1 MCGFVGF
8 IDENDQT
15 YDHRAAIIA
24 MADAIAH
31 RGPDSEGYFNDGRTA
46 LGFRRLAIID
56 LAGANQPLYNEN
68 RSLVLVFNG
77 EIYNYRELRRQ
88 LIAAGHAFSTQ
99 GDAEVV
105 LHGFEQWGEG
115 VLDRLRG
122 MFAFALYDTAT
133 GELFCAR
140 DTFGIKPLYY
150 AVEGGRILFGS
161 EIKGLLAHP
170 HARRSLNERRLAHWL
185 CMEYLPDEET
195 LYAVE
200 GGRILFGSEI
210 KGLLAHPHAR
220 RSLNE
225 RRLAHWLCMEY
236 LPDEETLFE
245 GVRKLPAGHWL
256 RWRNGRAER
265 GRWFVPRF
273 APDAGRSLKESAEA
287 IEAALRESVA
297 AHAIADVDVGCFLS
311 AGVDSSLVAREAA
324 RIMEAR
330 AFTIGWGEGRFSE
343 LEAAATFARATGL
356 PNEGRILGAEQFFAS
371 VPAVQYAMDEPLP
384 YAMDEPLPNPSAV
397 PLYHLCAMAA
407 ESVKVVLSGEG
418 ADELFGGYPYYQ
430 ECLAFA
436 PYMTVPAPAR
446 RALAAAARRLPEG
459 THGRRFLMRGAHPLP
474 ERYIRLEYNFPW
486 AEALDLLAPE
496 LGARCAAAPT
506 PWELAAP
513 LFAEIEADEITAM
526 QTYNFPWAEAL
537 DLLAPELGARCAA
550 APTPWELAAPL
561 FAEIEADEITA
572 MQTADILTWM
582 QQDILLKADKMS
594 MASSLELRVP
604 FLDREVF
611 ALASTLPVS
620 QRVGRRETKI
630 ALRAAAARTLP
641 QATAAMPKQGFVT
654 PLAQWLRKDPWREQ
668 VHEVLNSE
676 RARRFFRTD
685 RLNALLDEHQRG
697 PRSHMKKIW
706 SAYCFLIWHEQY
718 FG

>member
-195 LYAVE
+195 L
-200 GGRILFGSEI
+200 
-210 KGLLAHPHAR
+210 
-220 RSLNE
+220 
-225 RRLAHWLCMEY
+225 
-236 LPDEETLFE
+236 FE

-273 APDAGRSLKESAEA
+273 APDAGRSLEESAEA

-324 RIMEAR
+324 RVMEAR

-371 VPAVQYAMDEPLP
+371 VPAVQ

-513 LFAEIEADEITAM
+513 LFAEIK
-526 QTYNFPWAEAL
+526 
-537 DLLAPELGARCAA
+537 
-550 APTPWELAAPL
+550 
-561 FAEIEADEITA
+561 ADEITA

>member
-15 YDHRAAIIA
+15 YDHRAVIVA

-31 RGPDSEGYFNDGRTA
+31 RGPDSEGYFEDGRAA

-105 LHGFEQWGEG
+105 LHGFEQWGEA

-140 DTFGIKPLYY
+140 DAFGIKPLYY
-150 AVEGGRILFGS
+150 AAEG
-161 EIKGLLAHP
+161 
-170 HARRSLNERRLAHWL
+170 
-185 CMEYLPDEET
+185 D
-195 LYAVE
+195 
-200 GGRILFGSEI
+200 RILFGSEI

-330 AFTIGWGEGRFSE
+330 TFTIGWGEGRFSE

-356 PNEGRILGAEQFFAS
+356 PNEGRILDAEQFFAS
-371 VPAVQYAMDEPLP
+371 VPAVQ

-446 RALAAAARRLPEG
+446 RALAAAARHLPEG

-474 ERYIRLEYNFPW
+474 ERYIRLE
-486 AEALDLLAPE
+486 
-496 LGARCAAAPT
+496 
-506 PWELAAP
+506 
-513 LFAEIEADEITAM
+513 
-526 QTYNFPWAEAL
+526 YNFPWAEAL

-611 ALASTLPVS
+611 ALASTLPAS

-654 PLAQWLRKDPWREQ
+654 PLAQWLQEEPWHSQ
-668 VHEVLNSE
+668 VREVLNSE

-706 SAYCFLIWHEQY
+706 SAYCFLNWHEQY
-718 FG
+718 FD

>member
-195 LYAVE
+195 L
-200 GGRILFGSEI
+200 
-210 KGLLAHPHAR
+210 
-220 RSLNE
+220 
-225 RRLAHWLCMEY
+225 
-236 LPDEETLFE
+236 FE

-273 APDAGRSLKESAEA
+273 APDAGRSLEESAEA

-371 VPAVQYAMDEPLP
+371 VPAVQ

-526 QTYNFPWAEAL
+526 QT
-537 DLLAPELGARCAA
+537 
-550 APTPWELAAPL
+550 
-561 FAEIEADEITA
+561 
-572 MQTADILTWM
+572 ADILTWM

-630 ALRAAAARTLP
+630 ALRAAAARMLP

>member
-15 YDHRAAIIA
+15 YDHRAVIVA

-31 RGPDSEGYFNDGRTA
+31 RGPDSEGYFEDGRAA

-105 LHGFEQWGEG
+105 LHGFEQWGEA

-140 DTFGIKPLYY
+140 DAFGIKPLYY
-150 AVEGGRILFGS
+150 AAEG
-161 EIKGLLAHP
+161 
-170 HARRSLNERRLAHWL
+170 
-185 CMEYLPDEET
+185 D
-195 LYAVE
+195 
-200 GGRILFGSEI
+200 RILFGSEI

-311 AGVDSSLVAREAA
+311 AGVDSSLVAQEAA

-330 AFTIGWGEGRFSE
+330 TFTIGWGEGRFSE

-371 VPAVQYAMDEPLP
+371 VPAVQ

-436 PYMTVPAPAR
+436 PYMMVPAPAR
-446 RALAAAARRLPEG
+446 RALAAAARHLPEG

-474 ERYIRLEYNFPW
+474 ERYIRLE
-486 AEALDLLAPE
+486 
-496 LGARCAAAPT
+496 
-506 PWELAAP
+506 
-513 LFAEIEADEITAM
+513 
-526 QTYNFPWAEAL
+526 YNFPWAEAL

-620 QRVGRRETKI
+620 QRVSRRETKI

-654 PLAQWLRKDPWREQ
+654 PLAQWLQEEPWHSQ
-668 VHEVLNSE
+668 VREVLNSE

-718 FG
+718 FD

>member
-15 YDHRAAIIA
+15 YDHRAAIVT

-31 RGPDSEGYFNDGRTA
+31 RGPDSEGYFEDGRAA

-105 LHGFEQWGEG
+105 LHGFEQWGEA

-140 DTFGIKPLYY
+140 DAFGIKPLYY
-150 AVEGGRILFGS
+150 AAEG
-161 EIKGLLAHP
+161 
-170 HARRSLNERRLAHWL
+170 
-185 CMEYLPDEET
+185 D
-195 LYAVE
+195 
-200 GGRILFGSEI
+200 RILFGSEI

-273 APDAGRSLKESAEA
+273 APDAGRSLEESAEA
-287 IEAALRESVA
+287 IEVALRESVA

-330 AFTIGWGEGRFSE
+330 TFTIGWGEGRFSE

-371 VPAVQYAMDEPLP
+371 VAAVQ

-436 PYMTVPAPAR
+436 PYMMVPAPAR
-446 RALAAAARRLPEG
+446 RALAAAARHLPEG

-474 ERYIRLEYNFPW
+474 ERYIRLE
-486 AEALDLLAPE
+486 
-496 LGARCAAAPT
+496 
-506 PWELAAP
+506 
-513 LFAEIEADEITAM
+513 
-526 QTYNFPWAEAL
+526 YNFPWAEAL

-611 ALASTLPVS
+611 ALASTLPAS

-654 PLAQWLRKDPWREQ
+654 PLAQWLQEEPWRSQ
-668 VHEVLNSE
+668 VREILNGE

-718 FG
+718 FS

>member
-15 YDHRAAIIA
+15 YDHRAAIVA

-31 RGPDSEGYFNDGRTA
+31 RGPDSEGYFEDGRAA

-105 LHGFEQWGEG
+105 LHGFEQWGEA

-140 DTFGIKPLYY
+140 DAFGIKPLYY

-170 HARRSLNERRLAHWL
+170 N
-185 CMEYLPDEET
+185 
-195 LYAVE
+195 
-200 GGRILFGSEI
+200 
-210 KGLLAHPHAR
+210 AR

-256 RWRNGRAER
+256 RWRNERAER

-273 APDAGRSLKESAEA
+273 APDAGRSLEESAEA

-311 AGVDSSLVAREAA
+311 AGVDSSLVAQEAA

-330 AFTIGWGEGRFSE
+330 TFTIGWGEGRFSE

-371 VPAVQYAMDEPLP
+371 VPAVQ

-436 PYMTVPAPAR
+436 PYMMVPAPAR
-446 RALAAAARRLPEG
+446 RALAAAARHLPEG

-474 ERYIRLEYNFPW
+474 ERYIRLE
-486 AEALDLLAPE
+486 
-496 LGARCAAAPT
+496 
-506 PWELAAP
+506 
-513 LFAEIEADEITAM
+513 
-526 QTYNFPWAEAL
+526 YNFPWAEAL

-611 ALASTLPVS
+611 ALASTLPAS

-641 QATAAMPKQGFVT
+641 QATATMPKQGFVT
-654 PLAQWLRKDPWREQ
+654 PLAQWLQEEPWHSQ
-668 VHEVLNSE
+668 VREVLNSE

-718 FG
+718 FD

>member
-195 LYAVE
+195 L
-200 GGRILFGSEI
+200 
-210 KGLLAHPHAR
+210 
-220 RSLNE
+220 
-225 RRLAHWLCMEY
+225 
-236 LPDEETLFE
+236 FE

-273 APDAGRSLKESAEA
+273 APDAGRSLEESAEA

-384 YAMDEPLPNPSAV
+384 NPSAV

-474 ERYIRLEYNFPW
+474 ERYIRLE
-486 AEALDLLAPE
+486 
-496 LGARCAAAPT
+496 
-506 PWELAAP
+506 
-513 LFAEIEADEITAM
+513 
-526 QTYNFPWAEAL
+526 YNFPWAEAL

>member
-15 YDHRAAIIA
+15 YDHRAAIVA

-31 RGPDSEGYFNDGRTA
+31 RGPDSEGYFEDGRAA

-77 EIYNYRELRRQ
+77 EIYNYQELRRQ
-88 LIAAGHAFSTQ
+88 LIAAGHTFSTQ
-99 GDAEVV
+99 GDAEVM

-122 MFAFALYDTAT
+122 MFAFALYRPAT

-140 DTFGIKPLYY
+140 DAFGIKPLYY
-150 AVEGGRILFGS
+150 AVE
-161 EIKGLLAHP
+161 
-170 HARRSLNERRLAHWL
+170 
-185 CMEYLPDEET
+185 DE
-195 LYAVE
+195 
-200 GGRILFGSEI
+200 RILFGSEI

-273 APDAGRSLKESAEA
+273 APDAGRSLEESAEA

-330 AFTIGWGEGRFSE
+330 TFTIGWGEGRFSE

-356 PNEGRILGAEQFFAS
+356 PIEGRILGAEQFFAT
-371 VPAVQYAMDEPLP
+371 VPAVQ

-436 PYMTVPAPAR
+436 PFMTVPAPVR
-446 RALAAAARRLPEG
+446 RAASAAARHLPEG
-459 THGRRFLMRGAHPLP
+459 THGRRFLLRGAHPLS
-474 ERYIRLEYNFPW
+474 ERYIRLEYNFTW
-486 AEALDLLAPE
+486 AEALGLLAPE
-496 LGARCAAAPT
+496 VGARRRCSQ
-506 PWELAAP
+506 PWELTAP
-513 LFAEIEADEITAM
+513 LFAEIET
-526 QTYNFPWAEAL
+526 
-537 DLLAPELGARCAA
+537 
-550 APTPWELAAPL
+550 
-561 FAEIEADEITA
+561 DEITA
-572 MQTADILTWM
+572 MQTADILTWL

-611 ALASTLPVS
+611 ALASTLPAS

-654 PLAQWLRKDPWREQ
+654 PLAQWLREEPWHSQ
-668 VHEVLNSE
+668 VREVLNSE
-676 RARRFFRTD
+676 RA
-685 RLNALLDEHQRG
+685 
-697 PRSHMKKIW
+697 
-706 SAYCFLIWHEQY
+706 
-718 FG
+718 

>member
-15 YDHRAAIIA
+15 YDHRAAIVA

-31 RGPDSEGYFNDGRTA
+31 RGPDSEGYFEDGRAA

-105 LHGFEQWGEG
+105 LHGFERWGAG

-140 DTFGIKPLYY
+140 DAFGIKPLYY

-170 HARRSLNERRLAHWL
+170 N
-185 CMEYLPDEET
+185 
-195 LYAVE
+195 
-200 GGRILFGSEI
+200 
-210 KGLLAHPHAR
+210 AR

-273 APDAGRSLKESAEA
+273 APDAGRSLEESAEA

-330 AFTIGWGEGRFSE
+330 TFTIGWGEGRFSE

-356 PNEGRILGAEQFFAS
+356 PNEGRILDAEQFFAS
-371 VPAVQYAMDEPLP
+371 VPAVQ

-446 RALAAAARRLPEG
+446 RALAAAARHLPEG

-474 ERYIRLEYNFPW
+474 ERYIRLE
-486 AEALDLLAPE
+486 
-496 LGARCAAAPT
+496 
-506 PWELAAP
+506 
-513 LFAEIEADEITAM
+513 
-526 QTYNFPWAEAL
+526 YNFPWAEAL

-611 ALASTLPVS
+611 ALASTLPAS

-654 PLAQWLRKDPWREQ
+654 PLAQWLQEEPWHSQ
-668 VHEVLNSE
+668 VREVLNSE

-706 SAYCFLIWHEQY
+706 SAYCFLNWHEQY
-718 FG
+718 FD

>member
-195 LYAVE
+195 L
-200 GGRILFGSEI
+200 
-210 KGLLAHPHAR
+210 
-220 RSLNE
+220 
-225 RRLAHWLCMEY
+225 
-236 LPDEETLFE
+236 FE

-273 APDAGRSLKESAEA
+273 APDAGRSLEESAEA

-330 AFTIGWGEGRFSE
+330 TFTIGWGEGRFSE

-356 PNEGRILGAEQFFAS
+356 PNEGRILGAEQFFAL
-371 VPAVQYAMDEPLP
+371 VPAVQ

-446 RALAAAARRLPEG
+446 RALAAAARHLPEG

-474 ERYIRLEYNFPW
+474 ERYIRLE
-486 AEALDLLAPE
+486 
-496 LGARCAAAPT
+496 
-506 PWELAAP
+506 
-513 LFAEIEADEITAM
+513 
-526 QTYNFPWAEAL
+526 YNFPWAEAL

-611 ALASTLPVS
+611 ALASTLPAS

-654 PLAQWLRKDPWREQ
+654 PLAQWLQEESWHSQ
-668 VHEVLNSE
+668 VREVLNGE

>member
-150 AVEGGRILFGS
+150 AVEGGRIL
-161 EIKGLLAHP
+161 L
-170 HARRSLNERRLAHWL
+170 
-185 CMEYLPDEET
+185 
-195 LYAVE
+195 
-200 GGRILFGSEI
+200 GSEI

-273 APDAGRSLKESAEA
+273 APDAGRSLEESAEA

-384 YAMDEPLPNPSAV
+384 NPSAV

-474 ERYIRLEYNFPW
+474 ERYIRLE
-486 AEALDLLAPE
+486 
-496 LGARCAAAPT
+496 
-506 PWELAAP
+506 
-513 LFAEIEADEITAM
+513 
-526 QTYNFPWAEAL
+526 YNFPWAEAL

>member
-15 YDHRAAIIA
+15 YDHRAAIVA

-31 RGPDSEGYFNDGRTA
+31 RGPDSEGYFEDGRAA

-105 LHGFEQWGEG
+105 LHGFERWGAG

-140 DTFGIKPLYY
+140 DAFGIKPLYY
-150 AVEGGRILFGS
+150 AAEG
-161 EIKGLLAHP
+161 
-170 HARRSLNERRLAHWL
+170 
-185 CMEYLPDEET
+185 D
-195 LYAVE
+195 
-200 GGRILFGSEI
+200 RILFGSEI

-256 RWRNGRAER
+256 RWRNGRAEC

-273 APDAGRSLKESAEA
+273 APDAGRSLEESAEA

-311 AGVDSSLVAREAA
+311 AGMDSSLVAREAA

-330 AFTIGWGEGRFSE
+330 TFTIGWGEGRFSE

-356 PNEGRILGAEQFFAS
+356 PNEGRILDAEQFFAS
-371 VPAVQYAMDEPLP
+371 VPAVQ

-526 QTYNFPWAEAL
+526 QT
-537 DLLAPELGARCAA
+537 
-550 APTPWELAAPL
+550 
-561 FAEIEADEITA
+561 
-572 MQTADILTWM
+572 ADILTWM

-611 ALASTLPVS
+611 ALASTLPAS

-654 PLAQWLRKDPWREQ
+654 PLAQWLQEEPWHSQ
-668 VHEVLNSE
+668 VREVLNGE

-706 SAYCFLIWHEQY
+706 SAYCFLNWHEQY

>member
-15 YDHRAAIIA
+15 YDHRAAIVA

-31 RGPDSEGYFNDGRTA
+31 RGPDSEGYFEDGRAA

-105 LHGFEQWGEG
+105 LHGFERWGAG

-140 DTFGIKPLYY
+140 DAFGIKPLYY
-150 AVEGGRILFGS
+150 AAEG
-161 EIKGLLAHP
+161 
-170 HARRSLNERRLAHWL
+170 
-185 CMEYLPDEET
+185 D
-195 LYAVE
+195 
-200 GGRILFGSEI
+200 RILFGSEI

-330 AFTIGWGEGRFSE
+330 TFTIGWGEGRFSE

-356 PNEGRILGAEQFFAS
+356 PNEGRILDAEQFFAS
-371 VPAVQYAMDEPLP
+371 VPAVQ

-436 PYMTVPAPAR
+436 PYMMVPAPAR
-446 RALAAAARRLPEG
+446 RALAAAARHLPEG

-486 AEALDLLAPE
+486 D
-496 LGARCAAAPT
+496 
-506 PWELAAP
+506 
-513 LFAEIEADEITAM
+513 
-526 QTYNFPWAEAL
+526 EAL

-611 ALASTLPVS
+611 ALASTLPAS

-654 PLAQWLRKDPWREQ
+654 PLAQWLREEPWHSQ
-668 VHEVLNSE
+668 VREVLNSE

-718 FG
+718 FD

>member
-15 YDHRAAIIA
+15 YDHRAAIVA
-24 MADAIAH
+24 MTDAIAH
-31 RGPDSEGYFNDGRTA
+31 RGPDSEGYFEDGRAA

-105 LHGFEQWGEG
+105 LHGFERWGAG

-140 DTFGIKPLYY
+140 DAFGIKPLYY
-150 AVEGGRILFGS
+150 AVEG
-161 EIKGLLAHP
+161 
-170 HARRSLNERRLAHWL
+170 
-185 CMEYLPDEET
+185 D
-195 LYAVE
+195 
-200 GGRILFGSEI
+200 RILFGSEI

-273 APDAGRSLKESAEA
+273 APDAGRSLEESAEA

-384 YAMDEPLPNPSAV
+384 NPSAV

-474 ERYIRLEYNFPW
+474 ERYIRLE
-486 AEALDLLAPE
+486 
-496 LGARCAAAPT
+496 
-506 PWELAAP
+506 
-513 LFAEIEADEITAM
+513 
-526 QTYNFPWAEAL
+526 YNFPWAEAL

-697 PRSHMKKIW
+697 PRSHMEKIW

>member
-15 YDHRAAIIA
+15 YDHRAAIVA

-31 RGPDSEGYFNDGRTA
+31 RGPDSEGYFEDGRAA

-105 LHGFEQWGEG
+105 LHGFERWGAG

-140 DTFGIKPLYY
+140 DAFGVKPLYY
-150 AVEGGRILFGS
+150 AAEG
-161 EIKGLLAHP
+161 
-170 HARRSLNERRLAHWL
+170 
-185 CMEYLPDEET
+185 D
-195 LYAVE
+195 
-200 GGRILFGSEI
+200 RILFGSEI

-330 AFTIGWGEGRFSE
+330 TFTIGWGEGRFSE

-356 PNEGRILGAEQFFAS
+356 PNEGRILDAEQFFAS
-371 VPAVQYAMDEPLP
+371 VPAVQ

-436 PYMTVPAPAR
+436 PYMMVPAPAR

-513 LFAEIEADEITAM
+513 LFT
-526 QTYNFPWAEAL
+526 
-537 DLLAPELGARCAA
+537 
-550 APTPWELAAPL
+550 
-561 FAEIEADEITA
+561 EIEADEITA

-594 MASSLELRVP
+594 MAASLELRVP

-685 RLNALLDEHQRG
+685 RLNALLNEHQRG

-706 SAYCFLIWHEQY
+706 SAYCFLNWHEQY
-718 FG
+718 FD

>member
-24 MADAIAH
+24 MADAITH

-195 LYAVE
+195 L
-200 GGRILFGSEI
+200 
-210 KGLLAHPHAR
+210 
-220 RSLNE
+220 
-225 RRLAHWLCMEY
+225 
-236 LPDEETLFE
+236 FE

-273 APDAGRSLKESAEA
+273 APDAGRSLEESAEA

-330 AFTIGWGEGRFSE
+330 TFTIGWGEGRFSE

-356 PNEGRILGAEQFFAS
+356 PNEGRILDAEQFFAS
-371 VPAVQYAMDEPLP
+371 VPAVQ

-436 PYMTVPAPAR
+436 PYMMVPAPAR
-446 RALAAAARRLPEG
+446 RALAAAARHLPEG
-459 THGRRFLMRGAHPLP
+459 IHGRRFLMRGAHPLP
-474 ERYIRLEYNFPW
+474 ERYIRLEY
-486 AEALDLLAPE
+486 
-496 LGARCAAAPT
+496 T
-506 PWELAAP
+506 
-513 LFAEIEADEITAM
+513 
-526 QTYNFPWAEAL
+526 FPWAEAL

-611 ALASTLPVS
+611 ALASTLPAS

-654 PLAQWLRKDPWREQ
+654 PLAQWLQEEPWHSQ
-668 VHEVLNSE
+668 VREVLNSE

>member
-15 YDHRAAIIA
+15 YDHRAAIVA

-31 RGPDSEGYFNDGRTA
+31 RGPDSEGYFEDGRAA

-56 LAGANQPLYNEN
+56 LAGANQPLCNEN

-105 LHGFEQWGEG
+105 LHGFEQWGEA

-122 MFAFALYDTAT
+122 MFTFALYDTAT

-140 DTFGIKPLYY
+140 DAFGIKPLYY
-150 AVEGGRILFGS
+150 AAEG
-161 EIKGLLAHP
+161 
-170 HARRSLNERRLAHWL
+170 
-185 CMEYLPDEET
+185 D
-195 LYAVE
+195 
-200 GGRILFGSEI
+200 RILFGSEI

-330 AFTIGWGEGRFSE
+330 TFTIGWGEGRFSE

-356 PNEGRILGAEQFFAS
+356 PNEGRILDAEQFFAS
-371 VPAVQYAMDEPLP
+371 VPAVQ

-446 RALAAAARRLPEG
+446 RALAAAARHLPEG

-474 ERYIRLEYNFPW
+474 ERYIRLE
-486 AEALDLLAPE
+486 
-496 LGARCAAAPT
+496 
-506 PWELAAP
+506 
-513 LFAEIEADEITAM
+513 
-526 QTYNFPWAEAL
+526 YNFPWAEAL

-611 ALASTLPVS
+611 ALASTLPAS

-654 PLAQWLRKDPWREQ
+654 PLAQWLQEEPWHSQ
-668 VHEVLNSE
+668 VREVLNSE

-706 SAYCFLIWHEQY
+706 SAYCFLNWHEQY
-718 FG
+718 FD

>member
-15 YDHRAAIIA
+15 YDHRAAIVA

-31 RGPDSEGYFNDGRTA
+31 RGPDSEGYFEDGRAA

-105 LHGFEQWGEG
+105 LHGFERWGAG

-140 DTFGIKPLYY
+140 DAFGIKPLYY
-150 AVEGGRILFGS
+150 AMEGDRILFGS

-185 CMEYLPDEET
+185 CMEYLPDEE
-195 LYAVE
+195 A
-200 GGRILFGSEI
+200 
-210 KGLLAHPHAR
+210 
-220 RSLNE
+220 
-225 RRLAHWLCMEY
+225 
-236 LPDEETLFE
+236 LFE
-245 GVRKLPAGHWL
+245 DVRKLPAGHWL

-330 AFTIGWGEGRFSE
+330 TFTIGWGEGRFSE

-356 PNEGRILGAEQFFAS
+356 PNEGRILDAEQFFAS
-371 VPAVQYAMDEPLP
+371 VPAVQ

-436 PYMTVPAPAR
+436 PYMMVPAPAR
-446 RALAAAARRLPEG
+446 RALAAAARHLPEG

-513 LFAEIEADEITAM
+513 LFAEIK
-526 QTYNFPWAEAL
+526 
-537 DLLAPELGARCAA
+537 
-550 APTPWELAAPL
+550 
-561 FAEIEADEITA
+561 ADEITA

-611 ALASTLPVS
+611 ALASTLPAS

-641 QATAAMPKQGFVT
+641 QATATMPKQGFVT
-654 PLAQWLRKDPWREQ
+654 PLAQWLQEEPWHSQ
-668 VHEVLNSE
+668 VREVLNSE

-718 FG
+718 FS

>member
-15 YDHRAAIIA
+15 YDHRAAIVA

-31 RGPDSEGYFNDGRTA
+31 RGPDSEGYFEDGRAA

-105 LHGFEQWGEG
+105 LHGFERWGAG

-140 DTFGIKPLYY
+140 DAFGIKPLYY

-170 HARRSLNERRLAHWL
+170 N
-185 CMEYLPDEET
+185 
-195 LYAVE
+195 
-200 GGRILFGSEI
+200 
-210 KGLLAHPHAR
+210 AR

-311 AGVDSSLVAREAA
+311 AGVDSSLVAQEAA
-324 RIMEAR
+324 RVMEAR
-330 AFTIGWGEGRFSE
+330 TFTIGWGEGRFSE

-356 PNEGRILGAEQFFAS
+356 PNEGRILGDEQFFAS
-371 VPAVQYAMDEPLP
+371 VPAVQ

-513 LFAEIEADEITAM
+513 LFAEIK
-526 QTYNFPWAEAL
+526 
-537 DLLAPELGARCAA
+537 
-550 APTPWELAAPL
+550 
-561 FAEIEADEITA
+561 ADEITA

-611 ALASTLPVS
+611 ALASTLPAS

-641 QATAAMPKQGFVT
+641 QATATMPKQGFVT
-654 PLAQWLRKDPWREQ
+654 PLAQWLQEEPWHSQ
-668 VHEVLNSE
+668 VREVLNSE

-718 FG
+718 FD

>member
-195 LYAVE
+195 L
-200 GGRILFGSEI
+200 
-210 KGLLAHPHAR
+210 
-220 RSLNE
+220 
-225 RRLAHWLCMEY
+225 
-236 LPDEETLFE
+236 FE

-273 APDAGRSLKESAEA
+273 APDAGRSLEESAEA

-384 YAMDEPLPNPSAV
+384 NPSAV

-474 ERYIRLEYNFPW
+474 ERYIRLE
-486 AEALDLLAPE
+486 
-496 LGARCAAAPT
+496 
-506 PWELAAP
+506 
-513 LFAEIEADEITAM
+513 
-526 QTYNFPWAEAL
+526 YNFPWAEAL

-697 PRSHMKKIW
+697 PRSHMKKI
-706 SAYCFLIWHEQY
+706 
-718 FG
+718 

>member
-15 YDHRAAIIA
+15 YDRRAAIVA

-31 RGPDSEGYFNDGRTA
+31 RGPDSEGYFEDGRAA

-105 LHGFEQWGEG
+105 LHGFEQWGAG

-140 DTFGIKPLYY
+140 DAFGIKPLYY
-150 AVEGGRILFGS
+150 AVEG
-161 EIKGLLAHP
+161 
-170 HARRSLNERRLAHWL
+170 
-185 CMEYLPDEET
+185 D
-195 LYAVE
+195 
-200 GGRILFGSEI
+200 RILFGSEI

-330 AFTIGWGEGRFSE
+330 TFTIGWGEGRFSE

-356 PNEGRILGAEQFFAS
+356 PNEGRILDAEQFFAS
-371 VPAVQYAMDEPLP
+371 VPAVQ

-436 PYMTVPAPAR
+436 PYMMVPAPAR
-446 RALAAAARRLPEG
+446 RALAAAARHLPEG

-513 LFAEIEADEITAM
+513 LFAEIEADEIT
-526 QTYNFPWAEAL
+526 T
-537 DLLAPELGARCAA
+537 
-550 APTPWELAAPL
+550 
-561 FAEIEADEITA
+561 

-654 PLAQWLRKDPWREQ
+654 PLAQWLQEEPWHSQ
-668 VHEVLNSE
+668 VREVLNSE

-706 SAYCFLIWHEQY
+706 SAYCFLNWHEQY
-718 FG
+718 FD

>member
-15 YDHRAAIIA
+15 YDHRAAIVA

-31 RGPDSEGYFNDGRTA
+31 RGPDSEGYFEDGRAA

-105 LHGFEQWGEG
+105 LHGFERWGAG

-140 DTFGIKPLYY
+140 DAFGIKPLYY
-150 AVEGGRILFGS
+150 AAEG
-161 EIKGLLAHP
+161 
-170 HARRSLNERRLAHWL
+170 
-185 CMEYLPDEET
+185 D
-195 LYAVE
+195 
-200 GGRILFGSEI
+200 RILFGSEI

-330 AFTIGWGEGRFSE
+330 TFTIGWGEGRFSE

-356 PNEGRILGAEQFFAS
+356 PNEGRILDAEQFFAS
-371 VPAVQYAMDEPLP
+371 VPAAQ

-436 PYMTVPAPAR
+436 PYMMVPAPAR
-446 RALAAAARRLPEG
+446 RALAAAARHLPEG

-474 ERYIRLEYNFPW
+474 ERYIRLE
-486 AEALDLLAPE
+486 
-496 LGARCAAAPT
+496 
-506 PWELAAP
+506 
-513 LFAEIEADEITAM
+513 
-526 QTYNFPWAEAL
+526 YNFPWAEAL

-611 ALASTLPVS
+611 ALASTLPAS

-654 PLAQWLRKDPWREQ
+654 PLAQWLREEPWHSQ
-668 VHEVLNSE
+668 VREVLNSE

-718 FG
+718 FD

>member
-15 YDHRAAIIA
+15 YDHRATIVA
-24 MADAIAH
+24 MANAIAH
-31 RGPDSEGYFNDGRTA
+31 RGPDSEGYFSDGRAA

-77 EIYNYRELRRQ
+77 EIYNYQELRRQ
-88 LIAAGHAFSTQ
+88 LIAAGHTFSTQ
-99 GDAEVV
+99 GDAEVM
-105 LHGFEQWGEG
+105 LHGFEQWGEA

-140 DTFGIKPLYY
+140 DAFGIKPLYY
-150 AVEGGRILFGS
+150 AAEG
-161 EIKGLLAHP
+161 
-170 HARRSLNERRLAHWL
+170 
-185 CMEYLPDEET
+185 D
-195 LYAVE
+195 
-200 GGRILFGSEI
+200 RILFGSEI

-311 AGVDSSLVAREAA
+311 AGVDSSLVAQEAA

-330 AFTIGWGEGRFSE
+330 TFTIGWGEGRFSE

-371 VPAVQYAMDEPLP
+371 VPAVQ

-436 PYMTVPAPAR
+436 PYMMVPAPAR
-446 RALAAAARRLPEG
+446 RALAAAARHLPEG

-526 QTYNFPWAEAL
+526 QT
-537 DLLAPELGARCAA
+537 
-550 APTPWELAAPL
+550 
-561 FAEIEADEITA
+561 
-572 MQTADILTWM
+572 ADILTWM

-594 MASSLELRVP
+594 MAASLELRVP

-641 QATAAMPKQGFVT
+641 QATTAMPKQGFVT
-654 PLAQWLRKDPWREQ
+654 PLAQWLREDPWREQ
-668 VHEVLNSE
+668 VHEVLNNE

-706 SAYCFLIWHEQY
+706 SAYCFLIWHEQN
-718 FG
+718 FE

>member
-15 YDHRAAIIA
+15 YDHRAAIVA

-31 RGPDSEGYFNDGRTA
+31 RGPDSEGYFEDGRAA

-105 LHGFEQWGEG
+105 LHGFEQWGEA

-140 DTFGIKPLYY
+140 DAFGIKPLYY

-170 HARRSLNERRLAHWL
+170 N
-185 CMEYLPDEET
+185 
-195 LYAVE
+195 
-200 GGRILFGSEI
+200 
-210 KGLLAHPHAR
+210 AR

-273 APDAGRSLKESAEA
+273 APDAGRSLEESAEA

-330 AFTIGWGEGRFSE
+330 TFTIGWGEGRFSE

-356 PNEGRILGAEQFFAS
+356 PNEGRILDAEQFFAS
-371 VPAVQYAMDEPLP
+371 VPAVQ

-446 RALAAAARRLPEG
+446 RALAAAARHLPEG

-474 ERYIRLEYNFPW
+474 ERYIRLE
-486 AEALDLLAPE
+486 
-496 LGARCAAAPT
+496 
-506 PWELAAP
+506 
-513 LFAEIEADEITAM
+513 
-526 QTYNFPWAEAL
+526 YNFPWAEAL

-611 ALASTLPVS
+611 ALASTLPAA

-654 PLAQWLRKDPWREQ
+654 PLAQWLQEEPWHSQ
-668 VHEVLNSE
+668 VREVLNSE

-706 SAYCFLIWHEQY
+706 SAYCFLNWHEQY
-718 FG
+718 FD

>member
-15 YDHRAAIIA
+15 YDHRAAIVA

-31 RGPDSEGYFNDGRTA
+31 RGPDSEGYFEDGRAA

-68 RSLVLVFNG
+68 RSLALVFNG

-105 LHGFEQWGEG
+105 LHGFERWGAG

-140 DTFGIKPLYY
+140 DAFGIKPLYY
-150 AVEGGRILFGS
+150 AAEG
-161 EIKGLLAHP
+161 
-170 HARRSLNERRLAHWL
+170 
-185 CMEYLPDEET
+185 D
-195 LYAVE
+195 
-200 GGRILFGSEI
+200 RILFGSEI

-273 APDAGRSLKESAEA
+273 APDAGRSLEESAEA

-330 AFTIGWGEGRFSE
+330 TFTIGWGEGRFSE

-356 PNEGRILGAEQFFAS
+356 PNEGRILDAEQFFAS
-371 VPAVQYAMDEPLP
+371 VPAVQ

-436 PYMTVPAPAR
+436 PYMMVPAPAR
-446 RALAAAARRLPEG
+446 RALAAAARHLPEG

-513 LFAEIEADEITAM
+513 LFAEIK
-526 QTYNFPWAEAL
+526 
-537 DLLAPELGARCAA
+537 
-550 APTPWELAAPL
+550 
-561 FAEIEADEITA
+561 ADEITA

-611 ALASTLPVS
+611 ALASTLPAS

-641 QATAAMPKQGFVT
+641 QATATMPKQGFVT
-654 PLAQWLRKDPWREQ
+654 PLAQWLQEEPWHNQ
-668 VHEVLNSE
+668 VREVLNSE

-685 RLNALLDEHQRG
+685 RLNALSDEHQRG

>member
-195 LYAVE
+195 L
-200 GGRILFGSEI
+200 
-210 KGLLAHPHAR
+210 
-220 RSLNE
+220 
-225 RRLAHWLCMEY
+225 
-236 LPDEETLFE
+236 FE

-273 APDAGRSLKESAEA
+273 APDAGRSLEESAEA

-330 AFTIGWGEGRFSE
+330 TFTIGWGEGRFSE

-356 PNEGRILGAEQFFAS
+356 PNEGRILGAEQFFAL
-371 VPAVQYAMDEPLP
+371 VPAVQ

-446 RALAAAARRLPEG
+446 RALAAAARHLPEG

-474 ERYIRLEYNFPW
+474 ERYIRLE
-486 AEALDLLAPE
+486 
-496 LGARCAAAPT
+496 
-506 PWELAAP
+506 
-513 LFAEIEADEITAM
+513 
-526 QTYNFPWAEAL
+526 YNFPWAEAL

-611 ALASTLPVS
+611 ALASTLPAS

-654 PLAQWLRKDPWREQ
+654 PLAQWLQEEPWHSQ
-668 VHEVLNSE
+668 VREVLNGE

-697 PRSHMKKIW
+697 PRSLMKKIW
-706 SAYCFLIWHEQY
+706 SAYCFPIWHEQY

>member
-15 YDHRAAIIA
+15 YDHRAAIVA

-31 RGPDSEGYFNDGRTA
+31 RGPDSEGYFEDGRAA

-105 LHGFEQWGEG
+105 LHGFERWGAG

-140 DTFGIKPLYY
+140 DAFGIKPLYY
-150 AVEGGRILFGS
+150 AAEG
-161 EIKGLLAHP
+161 
-170 HARRSLNERRLAHWL
+170 
-185 CMEYLPDEET
+185 D
-195 LYAVE
+195 
-200 GGRILFGSEI
+200 RILFGSEI

-330 AFTIGWGEGRFSE
+330 TFTIGWGEGRFSE

-371 VPAVQYAMDEPLP
+371 VPAVQ

-446 RALAAAARRLPEG
+446 RALAAAARHLPEG

-513 LFAEIEADEITAM
+513 LFAEIK
-526 QTYNFPWAEAL
+526 
-537 DLLAPELGARCAA
+537 
-550 APTPWELAAPL
+550 
-561 FAEIEADEITA
+561 ADEITA

-611 ALASTLPVS
+611 ALASTLPAS

-641 QATAAMPKQGFVT
+641 QATATMPKQGFVT
-654 PLAQWLRKDPWREQ
+654 PLAQWLQEEPWHSQ

-697 PRSHMKKIW
+697 SRSHMKKIW

>member
-15 YDHRAAIIA
+15 YDHRAAIVT

-31 RGPDSEGYFNDGRTA
+31 RGPDSEGYFEDGGAA

-105 LHGFEQWGEG
+105 LHGFEQWGEA

-140 DTFGIKPLYY
+140 DAFGIKPLYY

-170 HARRSLNERRLAHWL
+170 N
-185 CMEYLPDEET
+185 
-195 LYAVE
+195 
-200 GGRILFGSEI
+200 
-210 KGLLAHPHAR
+210 AR

-245 GVRKLPAGHWL
+245 GVRKLSAGHWL

-273 APDAGRSLKESAEA
+273 APDAGRSLEESAEA

-330 AFTIGWGEGRFSE
+330 TFTIGWGEGRFSE

-371 VPAVQYAMDEPLP
+371 VPAVQ

-513 LFAEIEADEITAM
+513 LFAEIK
-526 QTYNFPWAEAL
+526 
-537 DLLAPELGARCAA
+537 
-550 APTPWELAAPL
+550 
-561 FAEIEADEITA
+561 ADEITA

-611 ALASTLPVS
+611 ALASTLPAS

-654 PLAQWLRKDPWREQ
+654 PLAQWLQEEPWHSQ
-668 VHEVLNSE
+668 VREVLNSE

-706 SAYCFLIWHEQY
+706 SAYCFLNWHEQY

>member
-195 LYAVE
+195 L
-200 GGRILFGSEI
+200 
-210 KGLLAHPHAR
+210 
-220 RSLNE
+220 
-225 RRLAHWLCMEY
+225 
-236 LPDEETLFE
+236 FE

-273 APDAGRSLKESAEA
+273 APDAGRSLEESAEA

-384 YAMDEPLPNPSAV
+384 NPSAV

-474 ERYIRLEYNFPW
+474 ERYIRLE
-486 AEALDLLAPE
+486 
-496 LGARCAAAPT
+496 
-506 PWELAAP
+506 
-513 LFAEIEADEITAM
+513 
-526 QTYNFPWAEAL
+526 YNFPWAEAL

-676 RARRFFRTD
+676 RAGAF
-685 RLNALLDEHQRG
+685 
-697 PRSHMKKIW
+697 
-706 SAYCFLIWHEQY
+706 SAPTV
-718 FG
+718 

>member
-15 YDHRAAIIA
+15 YDHRAAIVA

-31 RGPDSEGYFNDGRTA
+31 RGPDSEGYFEDGRAA

-105 LHGFEQWGEG
+105 LHGFERWGAG

-140 DTFGIKPLYY
+140 DAFGIKPLYY

-170 HARRSLNERRLAHWL
+170 N
-185 CMEYLPDEET
+185 
-195 LYAVE
+195 
-200 GGRILFGSEI
+200 
-210 KGLLAHPHAR
+210 AR

-245 GVRKLPAGHWL
+245 GVRKLSAGHWL

-273 APDAGRSLKESAEA
+273 APDAGRSLEESAEA

-311 AGVDSSLVAREAA
+311 AGVDSSLVAQEAA

-330 AFTIGWGEGRFSE
+330 TFTIGWGEGRFSE

-371 VPAVQYAMDEPLP
+371 VPAVQ

-526 QTYNFPWAEAL
+526 QT
-537 DLLAPELGARCAA
+537 
-550 APTPWELAAPL
+550 
-561 FAEIEADEITA
+561 
-572 MQTADILTWM
+572 ADILTWM

-611 ALASTLPVS
+611 ALASTLPAS

-654 PLAQWLRKDPWREQ
+654 PLAQWLQEEPWHSQ
-668 VHEVLNSE
+668 VREVLNSE

-706 SAYCFLIWHEQY
+706 SAYCFLNWHEQY

>member
-195 LYAVE
+195 L
-200 GGRILFGSEI
+200 
-210 KGLLAHPHAR
+210 
-220 RSLNE
+220 
-225 RRLAHWLCMEY
+225 
-236 LPDEETLFE
+236 FE

-273 APDAGRSLKESAEA
+273 APDAGRSLEESAEA

-330 AFTIGWGEGRFSE
+330 TFTIGWGEGRFSE

-356 PNEGRILGAEQFFAS
+356 PNEGRILGAEQFFAL
-371 VPAVQYAMDEPLP
+371 VPAVQ

-446 RALAAAARRLPEG
+446 RALAAAARHLPEG

-474 ERYIRLEYNFPW
+474 ERYIRLE
-486 AEALDLLAPE
+486 
-496 LGARCAAAPT
+496 
-506 PWELAAP
+506 
-513 LFAEIEADEITAM
+513 
-526 QTYNFPWAEAL
+526 YNFPWAEAL

-611 ALASTLPVS
+611 ALASTLPAS

-654 PLAQWLRKDPWREQ
+654 PLAQWLQEEPWHSQ
-668 VHEVLNSE
+668 VREVLNGE

-697 PRSHMKKIW
+697 PRSLMKKIW
-706 SAYCFLIWHEQY
+706 SAHCFLIWHEQY

>member
-15 YDHRAAIIA
+15 YDHRAAIVA

-31 RGPDSEGYFNDGRTA
+31 RGPDSEGYFEDGRAA

-56 LAGANQPLYNEN
+56 LAGANQPLCNEN

-105 LHGFEQWGEG
+105 LHGFERWGAG

-140 DTFGIKPLYY
+140 DAFGIKPLYY
-150 AVEGGRILFGS
+150 AAEG
-161 EIKGLLAHP
+161 
-170 HARRSLNERRLAHWL
+170 
-185 CMEYLPDEET
+185 D
-195 LYAVE
+195 
-200 GGRILFGSEI
+200 RILFGSEI

-273 APDAGRSLKESAEA
+273 APDAGRSLEESAEA

-330 AFTIGWGEGRFSE
+330 TFTIGWGEGRFSE

-356 PNEGRILGAEQFFAS
+356 PNEGRILDAEQFFAS
-371 VPAVQYAMDEPLP
+371 VPAVQ

-436 PYMTVPAPAR
+436 PYMMVPAPAR
-446 RALAAAARRLPEG
+446 RALAAAARHLPEG

-513 LFAEIEADEITAM
+513 LFAEIEADET
-526 QTYNFPWAEAL
+526 
-537 DLLAPELGARCAA
+537 
-550 APTPWELAAPL
+550 
-561 FAEIEADEITA
+561 TA

-611 ALASTLPVS
+611 ALASTLPAS

-654 PLAQWLRKDPWREQ
+654 PLAQWLQEEPWHSQ
-668 VHEVLNSE
+668 VREVLNSE

-685 RLNALLDEHQRG
+685 RLNALLDEHQHG
-697 PRSHMKKIW
+697 TRSHMKKIW

>member
-31 RGPDSEGYFNDGRTA
+31 RGPDSEGYFEDGRAA

-105 LHGFEQWGEG
+105 LHGFEQWGER

-140 DTFGIKPLYY
+140 EAFGIKPLYY

-170 HARRSLNERRLAHWL
+170 N
-185 CMEYLPDEET
+185 
-195 LYAVE
+195 
-200 GGRILFGSEI
+200 
-210 KGLLAHPHAR
+210 AR

-245 GVRKLPAGHWL
+245 GVRKLSAGHWL
-256 RWRNGRAER
+256 RWRDGHATC
-265 GRWFVPRF
+265 GRWFAPRF
-273 APDAGRSLKESAEA
+273 VPDAGRSLEETAEA
-287 IEAALRESVA
+287 IEVALRESVA

-330 AFTIGWGEGRFSE
+330 TFTIGWGEGRFSE

-371 VPAVQYAMDEPLP
+371 VPAVQ

-526 QTYNFPWAEAL
+526 QT
-537 DLLAPELGARCAA
+537 
-550 APTPWELAAPL
+550 
-561 FAEIEADEITA
+561 
-572 MQTADILTWM
+572 ADILTWM

-611 ALASTLPVS
+611 ALASTLPVA
-620 QRVGRRETKI
+620 QRVGRHETKI

-641 QATAAMPKQGFVT
+641 QATAAMPKQGFIT
-654 PLAQWLRKDPWREQ
+654 PLAQWLREEPWHSQ
-668 VHEVLNSE
+668 VREVLNSE

-706 SAYCFLIWHEQY
+706 SAYCFLNWHEQY

>member
-15 YDHRAAIIA
+15 YDHRAAIVA

-31 RGPDSEGYFNDGRTA
+31 RGPDSEGYFEDGRAA

-115 VLDRLRG
+115 ALDRLRG
-122 MFAFALYDTAT
+122 MFAFVLYDAAT

-140 DTFGIKPLYY
+140 DAFGIKPLYY
-150 AVEGGRILFGS
+150 AAEGDRILFGS
-161 EIKGLLAHP
+161 EIKGVLAHP
-170 HARRSLNERRLAHWL
+170 HAH
-185 CMEYLPDEET
+185 
-195 LYAVE
+195 
-200 GGRILFGSEI
+200 
-210 KGLLAHPHAR
+210 

-245 GVRKLPAGHWL
+245 GVRKLSAGHWL
-256 RWRNGRAER
+256 RWRNGRAEC

-273 APDAGRSLKESAEA
+273 APDAGRSLEESAEA

-311 AGVDSSLVAREAA
+311 AGMDSSLVAREAA

-330 AFTIGWGEGRFSE
+330 TFTIGWGEGRFSE

-356 PNEGRILGAEQFFAS
+356 PNEGRILDAEQFFAS
-371 VPAVQYAMDEPLP
+371 VPAVQ

-436 PYMTVPAPAR
+436 PYMMVPAPAR
-446 RALAAAARRLPEG
+446 RALAAAARHLPEG

-513 LFAEIEADEITAM
+513 LFAEIEADEIT
-526 QTYNFPWAEAL
+526 T
-537 DLLAPELGARCAA
+537 
-550 APTPWELAAPL
+550 
-561 FAEIEADEITA
+561 

-620 QRVGRRETKI
+620 QRVSRRETKI

-654 PLAQWLRKDPWREQ
+654 PLAQWLQEEPWHSQ
-668 VHEVLNSE
+668 VREVLNSE

-706 SAYCFLIWHEQY
+706 SAYCFLNWHEQY
-718 FG
+718 FD

>member
-15 YDHRAAIIA
+15 YDHRAAIVA

-31 RGPDSEGYFNDGRTA
+31 RGPDSEGYFEDGRAA

-77 EIYNYRELRRQ
+77 EIYNYWELRRQ

-105 LHGFEQWGEG
+105 LHGFERWGAG

-140 DTFGIKPLYY
+140 DAFGIKPLYY
-150 AVEGGRILFGS
+150 AAEG
-161 EIKGLLAHP
+161 
-170 HARRSLNERRLAHWL
+170 
-185 CMEYLPDEET
+185 D
-195 LYAVE
+195 
-200 GGRILFGSEI
+200 RILFGSEI

-330 AFTIGWGEGRFSE
+330 TFTIGWGEGRFSE

-371 VPAVQYAMDEPLP
+371 VPAVQ

-436 PYMTVPAPAR
+436 PYMMVPAPAR
-446 RALAAAARRLPEG
+446 RALAAAARHLPEG

-474 ERYIRLEYNFPW
+474 ERYIRLE
-486 AEALDLLAPE
+486 
-496 LGARCAAAPT
+496 
-506 PWELAAP
+506 
-513 LFAEIEADEITAM
+513 
-526 QTYNFPWAEAL
+526 YNFPWAEAL

-641 QATAAMPKQGFVT
+641 QATATMPKQGFVT
-654 PLAQWLRKDPWREQ
+654 PLAQWLQEEPWHSQ
-668 VHEVLNSE
+668 VREVLNSE

-706 SAYCFLIWHEQY
+706 SAYCFLNWHEQY
-718 FG
+718 FD

>member
-195 LYAVE
+195 L
-200 GGRILFGSEI
+200 
-210 KGLLAHPHAR
+210 
-220 RSLNE
+220 
-225 RRLAHWLCMEY
+225 
-236 LPDEETLFE
+236 FE

-273 APDAGRSLKESAEA
+273 APDAGRSLEESAEA

-330 AFTIGWGEGRFSE
+330 TFTIGWGEGRFSE

-371 VPAVQYAMDEPLP
+371 
-384 YAMDEPLPNPSAV
+384 
-397 PLYHLCAMAA
+397 
-407 ESVKVVLSGEG
+407 
-418 ADELFGGYPYYQ
+418 
-430 ECLAFA
+430 
-436 PYMTVPAPAR
+436 
-446 RALAAAARRLPEG
+446 
-459 THGRRFLMRGAHPLP
+459 
-474 ERYIRLEYNFPW
+474 
-486 AEALDLLAPE
+486 
-496 LGARCAAAPT
+496 RC
-506 PWELAAP
+506 
-513 LFAEIEADEITAM
+513 
-526 QTYNFPWAEAL
+526 
-537 DLLAPELGARCAA
+537 
-550 APTPWELAAPL
+550 
-561 FAEIEADEITA
+561 
-572 MQTADILTWM
+572 
-582 QQDILLKADKMS
+582 
-594 MASSLELRVP
+594 
-604 FLDREVF
+604 
-611 ALASTLPVS
+611 
-620 QRVGRRETKI
+620 
-630 ALRAAAARTLP
+630 
-641 QATAAMPKQGFVT
+641 
-654 PLAQWLRKDPWREQ
+654 
-668 VHEVLNSE
+668 
-676 RARRFFRTD
+676 
-685 RLNALLDEHQRG
+685 
-697 PRSHMKKIW
+697 
-706 SAYCFLIWHEQY
+706 
-718 FG
+718 